1 MTMVRRYGNRVEVV
15 EPDFKAE
22 AMTEVGFRR
31 TGENRWD
38 LAQFLD
44 EYAMVRG
51 VEINAEF
58 TDAVQD
64 TAERGMLRALMDKLQ
79 GIQDA
84 LRSDEL
90 LSVESELGKDYP
102 RTRYERTTTG
112 DQEFTYSLDRPLR
125 LGIFKKRG

>member
-1 MTMVRRYGNRVEVV
+1 MTMVRRYGSRVEVV

-31 TGENRWD
+31 TGERRWD
-38 LAQFLD
+38 LAEFLD

-58 TDAVQD
+58 TDVVQD
-64 TAERGMLRALMDKLQ
+64 TAERGMLKALMDKLA

-84 LRSDEL
+84 LRSDEI
-90 LSVESELGKDYP
+90 LSVESEVGKDYP
-102 RTRYERTTTG
+102 RTRYDRTTTG
-112 DQEFTYSLDRPLR
+112 DQEFTYTLDRPLR
-125 LGIFKKRG
+125 LGIFKKRA

>member
-84 LRSDEL
+84 LRPDEI

-125 LGIFKKRG
+125 LGILKKRG